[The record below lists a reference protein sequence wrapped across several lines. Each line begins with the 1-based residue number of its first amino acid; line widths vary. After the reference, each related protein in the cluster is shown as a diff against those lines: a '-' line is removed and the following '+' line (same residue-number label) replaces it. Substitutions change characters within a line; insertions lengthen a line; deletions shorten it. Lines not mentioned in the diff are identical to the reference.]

1 MNKVFVFSFDDS
13 MTLPIYFCDKKNQKH
28 WQSLIHQGQAVAII
42 RSVAESIENVE
53 KVLILAQDIQ
63 QPAVEL
69 RSLELTI
76 SSGKNW
82 EKKPGDLGRPVFWA

>member
-1 MNKVFVFSFDDS
+1 
-13 MTLPIYFCDKKNQKH
+13 MTLNF
-28 WQSLIHQGQAVAII
+28 SLIHQGQAVAII

-69 RSLELTI
+69 RSLEILRQKLWKEPGI
-76 SSGKNW
+76 FW
-82 EKKPGDLGRPVFWA
+82 EAEVFRPSKRLLNDDPEDVRFTLPT

>member
-1 MNKVFVFSFDDS
+1 M
-13 MTLPIYFCDKKNQKH
+13 
-28 WQSLIHQGQAVAII
+28 AII

-76 SSGKNW
+76 SSGKSW
-82 EKKPGDLGRPVFWA
+82 ERQPGYFGRPVFWL

>member
-1 MNKVFVFSFDDS
+1 M
-13 MTLPIYFCDKKNQKH
+13 
-28 WQSLIHQGQAVAII
+28 AII

-76 SSGKNW
+76 SSGKNVG
-82 EKKPGDLGRPVFWA
+82 ETTGIFWASSFLALKKGC